1 MSFTLTAYPDRNA
14 WLEARR
20 LSIGSS
26 DAAGLL
32 GESSWSSPVQLN
44 YQKRG
49 LIPAQEPDPERLEAL
64 DWHRR
69 REDEIGSWWWSR
81 QLFGPKGRDS
91 DEWDEFVGRPLAQKP
106 RAALEPD
113 DLMIHDPGE
122 FAVATREV
130 SGVPLSATL
139 DRLLWRPTVAGD
151 PLPRSPRD
159 TSGMLPEF
167 LALHVAAP
175 VELKNAAEWMRSS
188 WTTSEPPL
196 IYQLQLQ
203 HQLLVTGCRYGYLV
217 ASIGGQPPVWA
228 ELKADAGMQRILLR
242 TYERFWRSVVEN
254 EDLPADYSDVTAKAI
269 AARYPKDNGE
279 TAILPDDAEQWWK
292 DRLAALE
299 GIGQLEEVKGKATNN
314 LKQAIG
320 EATYGRLPSGV
331 ILKLAADKNGK
342 RTTLR
347 EEKEVGEI

>member
-1 MSFTLTAYPDRNA
+1 MSFTLTAYPDRLT

-32 GESSWSSPVQLN
+32 GESSWSSPTQLN
-44 YQKRG
+44 YLKRS
-49 LIPAQEPDPERLEAL
+49 LIPLSSSDPERDEAL

-69 REDEIGSWWWSR
+69 REAEVADWWWSR
-81 QLFGPKGRDS
+81 QLFGPKGRAS
-91 DEWDEFVGRPLAQKP
+91 DEWDEFVGRPLGQKP
-106 RAALEPD
+106 LAAQEPGGVD
-113 DLMIHDPGE
+113 IWDAGE
-122 FAVATREV
+122 FAVALRTIN
-130 SGVPLSATL
+130 GIPLSATL
-139 DRLLWRPTVAGD
+139 DRVLCLNQVAKD
-151 PLPRSPRD
+151 FDVVDDASLCAMIAAAS
-159 TSGMLPEF
+159 T
-167 LALHVAAP
+167 AP
-175 VELKNAAEWMRSS
+175 VELKNAAEWMRQH

-217 ASIGGQPPVWA
+217 ASIGGQLPVWA

-242 TYERFWRSVVEN
+242 TYERFWRSVVVN

-320 EATYGRLPSGV
+320 AATYGRLPSGV
-331 ILKLAADKNGK
+331 ILKLAADRNGK

-347 EEKEVGEI
+347 EEKQVGEI